1 MKLIAFGIILL
12 FIVIFIQAV
21 FIWIKNK
28 ELAVLEEVHKGLLF
42 AHRSKVVKHGKA
54 FEQLFPYMNSYPY
67 DPKNFRFLGSPI
79 DGISF
84 ENDELVFIE
93 FKTGKSQL
101 NAKQKKIR
109 DLINSKKVKW
119 KEIREK

>member
-1 MKLIAFGIILL
+1 MKLIALGIILL

-28 ELAVLEEVHKGLLF
+28 ELAVLEEVHKELLF
-42 AHRSKVVKHGKA
+42 SHRSKTVKHGKS
-54 FEQLFPYMNSYPY
+54 FEQLFPYMSSYPY
-67 DPKNFRFLGSPI
+67 DPQNFRFLGSPI

-84 ENDELVFIE
+84 ENDELVFVE

-101 NAKQKKIR
+101 SAKQKKIR

>member
-1 MKLIAFGIILL
+1 MNLIFLGIILL
-12 FIVIFIQAV
+12 LLLIFIQSTI
-21 FIWIKNK
+21 IWMKNK
-28 ELAVLEEVHKGLLF
+28 ELKVLEEVHKELLF
-42 AHRSKVVKHGKA
+42 SHRSKVVKHGKS
-54 FEQLFPYMNSYPY
+54 FEQLFPYMSSYPY
-67 DPKNFRFLGSPI
+67 DPQNFRFLGSPI

-84 ENDELVFIE
+84 EKDELVFIE

-101 NAKQKKIR
+101 SEKQKKIR